1 MKSVKVLIFSVV
13 IFLLTALS
21 LFASE
26 VLPDAN
32 EANYQNALGL
42 VREGK
47 YDEAINILSGL
58 TSKYTDIKYKFSH
71 IDAMLEKS
79 RAMKD
84 ANDPN
89 WGKPA
94 KEAQTQIKNLY
105 LSNYANADYWVLY
118 VKFTGLID
126 RESEVSGGFKKI
138 FYYRPGNTEALL
150 LQGDIYSR
158 LALSAKEPVKIDDNS
173 LLSAGRDEKKYRW
186 TIARNAYKSAVASTN
201 LSNEKKSEVYC
212 KLGDIEMQAF
222 NNKEDAV
229 NYWNQ
234 SVSAQPNGKWAV
246 MAQER
251 LNKYK
256 Q

>member
-26 VLPDAN
+26 ALTN
-32 EANYQNALGL
+32 EADYQNALSL

-58 TSKYTDIKYKFSH
+58 TSKFTDVKYKFSH
-71 IDAMLEKS
+71 IDAMLGKG
-79 RAMKD
+79 RVMKE
-84 ANDPN
+84 ANAPN
-89 WGKPA
+89 WMKPA

-105 LSNYANADYWVLY
+105 LSNYTNADYWVLY
-118 VKFTGLID
+118 VKFGALID
-126 RESEVSGGFKKI
+126 KEGEVSGGFKKL
-138 FYYRPGNTEALL
+138 FYYKPGNTEALL
-150 LQGDIYSR
+150 LQGDIYSK
-158 LALSAKEPVKIDDNS
+158 LAESAKEPVKIDDNS

-186 TIARNAYKSAVASTN
+186 IVARNAYKSALASAS
-201 LSNEKKSEVYC
+201 LSDEKKSEVYC
-212 KLGDIEMQAF
+212 KLGDVEMQGF
-222 NNKEDAV
+222 NNKADAV

-234 SVSAQPNGKWAV
+234 SVSTQPNGKWSV

-256 Q
+256 